1 MKKGR
6 QDRIAETLT
15 IKLKNYYL
23 KFHKMTPNI
32 RVASIIY
39 IIKSIMQRETI
50 KKRLPTWKNML
61 TW

>member
-1 MKKGR
+1 
-6 QDRIAETLT
+6 
-15 IKLKNYYL
+15 
-23 KFHKMTPNI
+23 MTPNI